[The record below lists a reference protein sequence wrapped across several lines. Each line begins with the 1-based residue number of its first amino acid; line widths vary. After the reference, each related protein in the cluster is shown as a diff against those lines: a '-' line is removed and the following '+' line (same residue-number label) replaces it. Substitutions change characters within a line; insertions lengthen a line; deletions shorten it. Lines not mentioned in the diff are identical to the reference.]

1 MCFSPI
7 YPPLSF
13 PNFFSHHKTW
23 PSRGPKKHHW
33 FPTKDTWRSGRTP
46 NYHGEGNVLVSSE
59 QGFHCV
65 SLDTLPCFKR
75 WDFSGKSH
83 RPCGG
88 SEQDGTGR
96 GREWGGQAACI
107 WPHHPAEGHRFWT
120 GGRTRGRQRGIGSG
134 QVAVPAPAEDQLP
147 VVCQSLAWSG
157 ASLSPHALPSHSSSW
172 RPLHPHPGFRTLPTP
187 PRGREECEQL
197 APPLTQ
203 KGLNN
208 SNLNGQVGQQLQR
221 NLWHNMHVYMLS
233 HSSHLTLC
241 EPMDRS
247 PLCPWNSPGKNTGVG
262 CHALLQGIFPT
273 QG

>member
-33 FPTKDTWRSGRTP
+33 FPTKDTLRSGRTP

-75 WDFSGKSH
+75 WAFSGKSH

-88 SEQDGTGR
+88 SEQDGQR
-96 GREWGGQAACI
+96 VWGGQAACI
-107 WPHHPAEGHRFWT
+107 WPHHPAEGHRFWA
-120 GGRTRGRQRGIGSG
+120 GGRPRGRQRTSC
-134 QVAVPAPAEDQLP
+134 QLC
-147 VVCQSLAWSG
+147 VNHSAWSG

-172 RPLHPHPGFRTLPTP
+172 RPPHPHPGFRTLPTP
-187 PRGREECEQL
+187 PRGGGECEQL

-203 KGLNN
+203 KGLDH
-208 SNLNGQVGQQLQR
+208 SNLNGRVGQQLQR
-221 NLWHNMHVYMLS
+221 NLSHNVHAYMLS
-233 HSSHLTLC
+233 HSSHLTHC

-247 PLCPWNSPGKNTGVG
+247 SPGSSV
-262 CHALLQGIFPT
+262 HGIPQARILEWVAMPSSRESSWPRDCT
-273 QG
+273 RVS